1 MLNFLQWV
9 ARTHSDVRSLRSLSA
24 DELLRLASEYEQGR
38 MGPDSDLERK
48 WKASFDFLLDSDADW
63 DGYASLRRAV

>member
-9 ARTHSDVRSLRSLSA
+9 ARTHSEVRSLRSLSA

-38 MGPDSDLERK
+38 MQPGSDLEQK
-48 WKASFDFLLDSDADW
+48 WKGSFHFLLESDGDW
-63 DGYASLRRAV
+63 DGYASLRKAV